1 MVYRNIFLLCP
12 LPPGSLSLRNGLHAS
27 PRKGLPRPWG
37 RQSPETFSSLL
48 KPFLSGSYLGPIWV
62 LSLLTSSHFQ
72 SLPVVFQSIGM
83 QDLDAIFDLVD
94 YEDSNI
100 VETEDLGTHT

>member
-1 MVYRNIFLLCP
+1 M
-12 LPPGSLSLRNGLHAS
+12 
-27 PRKGLPRPWG
+27 G